1 MPFRLKG
8 SWPGVAVGLLMLAPA
23 GTWAQGKKVTFSTAD
38 GVELV
43 GTYYAKPGGKRDTC
57 VLLLHDFDPRKGGNS
72 HQHGWD
78 DLAKTLHKDEYAVLS
93 FDFRGFGNSKS
104 VARSFWLHPQNRV
117 LPGARKRP
125 DDRPAFIDQKDFPAS
140 YYPHL
145 VDDVVAA
152 KAFLD
157 QENDNGQLNSSS
169 VVVVGAGQGATIGA
183 LWMATQCQ
191 LKRNNNPNPFV
202 PAVVLAAKP
211 ESQDIAAG
219 VWLTISPRLAG
230 RNVPVHTWLAEAGAK
245 HMIPMVFIYGKKDEQ
260 GATYAGKL
268 LDYIKRST
276 REDLKQTGQNAIPET
291 ELTGSALLNKRLDT
305 EEWIHKKYINP
316 VIEKRA
322 ARLKKDQKLKESSF
336 YWVDRTGTR
345 AQAVAKQAMVHDL
358 IQPVPLRLFGI
369 R

>member
-1 MPFRLKG
+1 MAFRLN
-8 SWPGVAVGLLMLAPA
+8 SFWPGVAVGLLMLAPA
-23 GTWAQGKKVTFSTAD
+23 GTWAQGKKVTFTTSD

-43 GTYYAKPGGKRDTC
+43 GTYYANPAGSKDTC

-78 DLAKTLHKDEYAVLS
+78 DLAKRLRKDGYAVLS

-104 VARSFWLHPQNRV
+104 VARSFWLHPHNRT
-117 LPGARKRP
+117 LPGARKRTDP
-125 DDRPAFIDQKDFPAS
+125 PAFIDQKDFPAS
-140 YYPHL
+140 YYPNL
-145 VDDVVAA
+145 VNDVIAA
-152 KAFLD
+152 KGFLD

-202 PAVVLAAKP
+202 PRVVLANKP
-211 ESQDIAAG
+211 ESKDIAAG

-230 RNVPVHTWLAEAGAK
+230 RNMPVHTWLAEAGAK
-245 HMIPMVFIYGKKDEQ
+245 HRIPMVFLYGNKDEP

-268 LDYIKRST
+268 VDYIKRST
-276 REDLKQTGQNAIPET
+276 REDLKQTGQNAIEGT
-291 ELTGSALLNKRLDT
+291 ELTGSALLNKALNT
-305 EEWIHKKYINP
+305 EEWIHTKYINP

-322 ARLKKDQKLKESSF
+322 ARLKKDKKVKESSF
-336 YWVDRTGTR
+336 YWVDRSGTR
-345 AQAVAKQAMVHDL
+345 VQGRAKQPAVDDL
-358 IQPVPLRLFGI
+358 VQPVPLRLFGI